1 VFAIAAKRSVTDTL
15 SRVELSSQGGETMTW
30 LIISSFFLF
39 NLFLGVTQSQTSP
52 RSSQTTK
59 SRSLLLV
66 VNQGD
71 QSMSLVDPEAGVQ
84 IGKVKTNG
92 VRAHEV
98 TASPDGRL
106 AYLPIYGNAG
116 VGKPGTDGSSVE
128 IVDLDK
134 EAIVGKIDVGAVRPH
149 WVRFGP
155 DGLLYV
161 SAELDQAVDVLDPH
175 QQKKIGSIP
184 TGQPESHM
192 VVMSRDAR
200 RAYTANVDAGTV
212 SALDLETR
220 KTIKVIHVAEVVQR
234 ISMSQDGRWV
244 FTSDQKLPRL
254 AVIDTTTNEVS
265 SWIDLPAV
273 GYGTASTLDGKW
285 LLVTMQTA
293 NQVAVVDLSQMKVVR
308 TVPVGADP
316 VQILVRPNVA
326 YVSCTGDGKV
336 AVLNLENWKVEKLI
350 ETGPGAD
357 GLAWVERKP

>member
-1 VFAIAAKRSVTDTL
+1 
-15 SRVELSSQGGETMTW
+15 MTW
-30 LIISSFFLF
+30 LMITSFLLF
-39 NLFLGVTQSQTSP
+39 NLFLGVSQSQTSP
-52 RSSQTTK
+52 HSSEVAK
-59 SRSLLLV
+59 HRNLLLV

-84 IGKVKTNG
+84 IGKVKTNE

-106 AYLPIYGNAG
+106 AYLPIYGNSG
-116 VGKPGTDGSSVE
+116 VGKPGTDGGSVE

-134 EAIVGKIDVGAVRPH
+134 QAIVGSIAVGAVRPH

-155 DGLLYV
+155 DGMLYV

-175 QQKKIGSIP
+175 QQKKVGSIP
-184 TGQPESHM
+184 TGQAESHM
-192 VVMSRDAR
+192 VVMSRDGR
-200 RAYTANVDAGTV
+200 RAYTANVGAGTV
-212 SALDLETR
+212 SVLDLEAR

-244 FTSDQKLPRL
+244 FTADQKRPRL
-254 AVIDTTTNEVS
+254 AVIDTATNEVS

-293 NQVAVVDLSQMKVVR
+293 NQVAVVDLSQLKVVR
-308 TVPVGADP
+308 IIPVGADP
-316 VQILVRPNVA
+316 VQILVRPGVA
-326 YVSCTGDGKV
+326 YVSCTADGKV
-336 AVLNLENWKVEKLI
+336 AELDLENWKVDKMI
-350 ETGPGAD
+350 ATAAGAD
-357 GLAWVERKP
+357 GLAWAERKP

>member
-1 VFAIAAKRSVTDTL
+1 
-15 SRVELSSQGGETMTW
+15 MTW
-30 LIISSFFLF
+30 FMISSFLLL
-39 NLFLGVTQSQTSP
+39 NLFLGVSQSQTSP
-52 RSSQTTK
+52 HPSETAKHRN
-59 SRSLLLV
+59 LLLV

-84 IGKVKTNG
+84 IGKVKTNQI
-92 VRAHEV
+92 RAHEV

-106 AYLPIYGNAG
+106 AYLPIYGNSG
-116 VGKPGTDGSSVE
+116 VGKPGTDGSSIE

-134 EAIVGKIDVGAVRPH
+134 QAIVGQIDVGAVRPH
-149 WVRFGP
+149 WVKFGP
-155 DGLLYV
+155 DGMLYV
-161 SAELDQAVDVLDPH
+161 SAELDQAVDVFDPH
-175 QQKKIGSIP
+175 QQKKVGSIP

-192 VVMSRDAR
+192 VVLSRDGH

-212 SALDLETR
+212 SVLDLEAR
-220 KTIKVIHVAEVVQR
+220 KTIKVIKVADVVQR
-234 ISMSQDGRWV
+234 ISMSQDGKWV
-244 FTSDQKLPRL
+244 FTSDQKRPRL
-254 AVIDTTTNEVS
+254 AVIDTATNEVS

-308 TVPVGADP
+308 TVPVGAGP
-316 VQILVRPNVA
+316 VQILVRPGVA
-326 YVSCTGDGKV
+326 YISCTGDGKV

-350 ETGPGAD
+350 ETAAGAD

>member
-1 VFAIAAKRSVTDTL
+1 
-15 SRVELSSQGGETMTW
+15 MTW
-30 LIISSFFLF
+30 LMITSFLF
-39 NLFLGVTQSQTSP
+39 LNLFLGVSQSQTSATP
-52 RSSQTTK
+52 SPTAK
-59 SRSLLLV
+59 PGNLLLV

-71 QSMSLVDPEAGVQ
+71 QSMSVVDPAAGVQ
-84 IGKVKTNG
+84 IGKVKTNE

-134 EAIVGKIDVGAVRPH
+134 LAVVGSIAVGAVRPH
-149 WVRFGP
+149 WVKFGP
-155 DGLLYV
+155 DGMLYV
-161 SAELDQAVDVLDPH
+161 SAELDQAVDVLDPV
-175 QQKKIGSIP
+175 QQKKVGSIP

-192 VVMSRDAR
+192 VVMSADGR

-212 SALDLETR
+212 SVLDLEAR
-220 KTIKVIHVAEVVQR
+220 KTIKVIHVADIVQR
-234 ISMSQDGRWV
+234 ISMSQDGQWV
-244 FTSDQKLPRL
+244 FTSDQKRPRL

-265 SWIDLPAV
+265 SWVELPGV
-273 GYGTASTLDGKW
+273 GYGTAATLDGKW
-285 LLVTMQTA
+285 LLVTLQSA
-293 NQVAVVDLSQMKVVR
+293 NRVAVIDLSQMKVAR
-308 TVPVGADP
+308 TIPVGAAP
-316 VQILVRPNVA
+316 VQILVRPGVA

-336 AVLNLENWKVEKLI
+336 AVLNLETWKVDKLI